1 MTDKLILPPEI
12 LEKVPAQLRHQPA
25 EQIVALYAKAIE
37 RDQKENRLRDYK
49 PYPKQAEF
57 HALGAHFRE
66 RMFFA
71 GNQLGKTR
79 CAAAEVAF
87 HLTGE
92 YPEGWVGKR
101 FTKAPEIWVA
111 SEDYELLRDV
121 AQAELFGP
129 ADDFGTGMV
138 PKRCIKKAIPRSG
151 VAGAMDTVLVKH
163 KSGGTSRV
171 KFKSYKEGRAE
182 FQGKSEL
189 GVLWFDEEPK
199 SEDSIGL
206 YIEAL
211 TRTNALPGITMI
223 TFTPLKGSTQLV
235 NRFEVDKF
243 PGTAF
248 VRMGIH
254 DVGHY
259 TPEQRAAIIA
269 QYPEHEREARTE
281 GYAKLGAGAV
291 FGSIDPKK
299 IQYSN
304 MEIPDHWFR
313 ICGQDYGYTHPT
325 AFAWIA
331 QDRDSNK
338 FYVYDV
344 YAATEEKP
352 AEHFAAWQSRGEHI
366 PVAWPHDG
374 RRREPGT
381 GEQLAAIY
389 RKLGVKMLSEP
400 AMLPKP
406 AVDSKKASKP
416 NGGPEDK
423 KPRMSVEQ
431 GILLM
436 IAAMNEGRFYVA
448 KHLEKFWEEFRLY
461 HRNERTGRIV
471 DKNDD
476 IISATRYAFIMAMQG
491 HGVQRAG
498 RRLLLPRGKK
508 YNSRYA

>member
-1 MTDKLILPPEI
+1 MTDKLVLPPEI
-12 LEKVPAQLRHQPA
+12 LEKVPAALRHLPA
-25 EQIVALYAKAIE
+25 EQIVALYAKALE
-37 RDQKENRLRDYK
+37 RDQKENKLRDYK

-57 HALGAHFRE
+57 HALGARFRE

-92 YPEGWVGKR
+92 YPEWWQGKR
-101 FTKAPEIWVA
+101 FARAPEVWVA

-129 ADDFGTGMV
+129 AEDFGTGMV
-138 PKRCIKKAIPRSG
+138 PKRCIKKPIPRSG

-163 KSGGTSRV
+163 KSGGISRV
-171 KFKSYKEGRAE
+171 KFKSYKEGRSE

-199 SEDSIGL
+199 SDDSLGL
-206 YIEAL
+206 YTEAL

-259 TPEQRAAIIA
+259 TPEQREAIIA
-269 QYPEHEREARTE
+269 QYPEHERAARTE

-291 FGSIDPKK
+291 FGSIDPKR
-299 IQYSN
+299 IQYTDLT
-304 MEIPDHWFR
+304 IPDHWFR
-313 ICGQDYGYTHPT
+313 ICGQDYGFTHPT
-325 AFAWIA
+325 ALAWIA
-331 QDRDSNK
+331 HDRDAGV
-338 FYVYDV
+338 FYLYDV

-352 AEHFAAWQSRGEHI
+352 PEHYAAWKARGEYI

-374 RRREPGT
+374 KRREQGT
-381 GEQLAAIY
+381 GEQLAATY
-389 RKLGVKMLSEP
+389 RELGMNMLSEP

-406 AVDSKKASKP
+406 GVDAKKSSKP
-416 NGGPEDK
+416 DGGPEDK
-423 KPRMSVEQ
+423 KSRMSVEQ

-436 IAAMNEGRFYVA
+436 KNAMNEGRFKVA
-448 KHLEKFWEEFRLY
+448 KHLDKFWEEFRLY
-461 HRNERTGRIV
+461 HRHERTGKIV

-476 IISATRYAFIMAMQG
+476 VISATRYAFIMAMQG
-491 HGVQRAG
+491 HGAQKQG
-498 RRLLLPRGKK
+498 RRMYLPQKRK
-508 YNSRYA
+508 YTSRYA